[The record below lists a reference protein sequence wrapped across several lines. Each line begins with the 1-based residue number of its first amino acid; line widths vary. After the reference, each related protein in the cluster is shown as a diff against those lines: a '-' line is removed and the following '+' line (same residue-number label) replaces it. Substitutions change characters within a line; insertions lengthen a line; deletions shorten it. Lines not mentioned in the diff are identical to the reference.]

1 MTLDPAGVEKAAKE
15 VYGFSNGL
23 TLWDRVPPSER
34 AIYIESA
41 TDILTAYF
49 SHLRESGKMREAFG
63 YDGFGDDNWQTYTST
78 LHSRTRDFPALIIRT
93 EKE

>member
-1 MTLDPAGVEKAAKE
+1 MKPDPEGVEKAARAMKAAYLE
-15 VYGFSNGL
+15 GHTPLDAAAAAL
-23 TLWDRVPPSER
+23 TV
-34 AIYIESA
+34 
-41 TDILTAYF
+41 YF